1 MLWILKLH
9 KPNNLECI
17 MSNFRPVVEKSI
29 KVISFPLSYY
39 DTTSHTMAYCKYVF
53 SIMKSLPKMKK
64 FNQDLCFVMY
74 ITTDEDDKWWNVL
87 KNYVP
92 PFQSSEGGVQM
103 NVDTIFSQLLNLRG
117 YTGNTMFQINIKN
130 CFLFDSYRF
139 NSEFIST
146 FQDDP

>member
-1 MLWILKLH
+1 
-9 KPNNLECI
+9 

-74 ITTDEDDKWWNVL
+74 ITTDEDDKCIKKLCPSFPV
-87 KNYVP
+87 
-92 PFQSSEGGVQM
+92 F
-103 NVDTIFSQLLNLRG
+103 RG
-117 YTGNTMFQINIKN
+117 WSPNE
-130 CFLFDSYRF
+130 C
-139 NSEFIST
+139 
-146 FQDDP
+146 

>member
-1 MLWILKLH
+1 
-9 KPNNLECI
+9 
-17 MSNFRPVVEKSI
+17 
-29 KVISFPLSYY
+29 
-39 DTTSHTMAYCKYVF
+39 
-53 SIMKSLPKMKK
+53 MKM
-64 FNQDLCFVMY
+64 
-74 ITTDEDDKWWNVL
+74 TNVL